1 MTKAR
6 HYSKSWPK
14 MKAILVLLCIGLLS
28 PPLSAN
34 PQFGVTFPDGK
45 PFHFFFFKLK
55 LGNFVDNLLVCQ
67 PEVFSAFLLV

>member
-45 PFHFFFFKLK
+45 PFL
-55 LGNFVDNLLVCQ
+55 NLVKIKSILWIM
-67 PEVFSAFLLV
+67 F